1 MQKPRR
7 PDALKNLQYKPY
19 EFQLV
24 GEIVI
29 LCGLIEQILKDFPI
43 LLVEAKKLS
52 AHAFTAHLGF
62 QSLRDLNLTLI
73 QDYVTNEGWRKHI
86 KETIECADKLFE
98 HRNRIVHGP
107 FTILKSGIPGTLKTT
122 ARRKI
127 EFSAH
132 EYDRAKLL
140 EVLSTAVEVFGDL
153 DLAYMMQ
160 LIELRR
166 PAHEND

>member
-107 FTILKSGIPGTLKTT
+107 FTILFRNSGQNQVAINILGHLAIGRSRYQASTNLTHHTSNRKPGSL
-122 ARRKI
+122 AG
-127 EFSAH
+127 
-132 EYDRAKLL
+132 LL
-140 EVLSTAVEVFGDL
+140 GCAALL
-153 DLAYMMQ
+153 
-160 LIELRR
+160 
-166 PAHEND
+166 